1 VGLASACLAHAV
13 LAREKESGTMTDVTM
28 RAYRPADL
36 RSCRA
41 LWAELVQRHRDLY
54 DDPSIGG
61 EAPGLH
67 FDRHLARVGPERIW
81 VAEGDG
87 RIRGMVALTLD
98 GEEAEIDPIVVS
110 STHRGQGIGRA
121 LLNRV
126 VEEAAALGARYLHVR
141 PVARNRAA
149 ISFYYRSGFQLLGRL
164 ELFTELHPSAPGT
177 WKPGPELFGL
187 FFEY

>member
-1 VGLASACLAHAV
+1 
-13 LAREKESGTMTDVTM
+13 MIDVTT

-36 RSCRA
+36 QSCRA

-54 DDPSIGG
+54 DDSSIGG
-61 EAPGLH
+61 VIPGLH

-87 RIRGMVALTLD
+87 RVCGMVALILD
-98 GEEAEIDPIVVS
+98 GEEAEMDPIVVS

-121 LLNRV
+121 LLNRAA
-126 VEEAAALGARYLHVR
+126 EEATALGARYLHVR
-141 PVARNRAA
+141 PVARNLAA
-149 ISFYYRSGFQLLGRL
+149 ISFYYSSGFRLLGRL
-164 ELFTELHPSAPGT
+164 ELFTELQPSASGT

-187 FFEY
+187 SFEY